1 MITVLILK
9 YGPYADSEYRQDNAD
24 DQSNNELKHGIT
36 SKRKSRQEHPDGPL
50 VKLNLLS

>member
-9 YGPYADSEYRQDNAD
+9 YGPYADSKYRQDNAD

-36 SKRKSRQEHPDGPL
+36 SKGKSRQERPDGPL
-50 VKLNLLS
+50 VVMNLLT

>member
-9 YGPYADSEYRQDNAD
+9 YGPYADSKYRQDNAD

-36 SKRKSRQEHPDGPL
+36 SAKEKTARIP
-50 VKLNLLS
+50 